1 MIDFSS
7 ALYLGWNHA
16 GVQSRRGQSVP
27 LTLGKPAAQE
37 EAPGSRKLASLLAGL
52 AGAEAGLLMPSTLHA
67 ALDVCLLLA
76 KQGVDFLAETG
87 SYYTSRRPPC

>member
-16 GVQSRRGQSVP
+16 GVQSRRGLSVP

-37 EAPGSRKLASLLAGL
+37 EAPESRKLASLLAGL
-52 AGAEAGLLMPSTLHA
+52 AGAEAGLLMSSMVY
-67 ALDVCLLLA
+67 ALAPTTPADSAL
-76 KQGVDFLAETG
+76 
-87 SYYTSRRPPC
+87 